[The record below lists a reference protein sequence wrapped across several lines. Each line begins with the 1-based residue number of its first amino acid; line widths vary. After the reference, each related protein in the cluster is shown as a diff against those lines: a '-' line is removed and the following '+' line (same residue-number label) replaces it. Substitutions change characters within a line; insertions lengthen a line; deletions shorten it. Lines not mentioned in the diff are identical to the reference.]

1 MSLVGILQKW
11 EDCSATMAKTMSL
24 NMPLTEQQVY
34 LLLLVAPALL
44 TGIVVYVLTLLH
56 KNRQLREL
64 GQQLQQTEQQLADSN
79 AELQFSEK
87 NLALRNQQILSL
99 HHAGQELKTEIS
111 QLRTRYD
118 HQQKALHAAETEVQK
133 LQVEMQQQRQFA
145 EQQISQLEQNRQQLT
160 KEFKTLSEQVLKSA
174 QQEFSTQSRQGLDVF
189 LQPFRQQI
197 NDFKSKVESIHTQ
210 DLKQREALKTE
221 LKHLQQLNR
230 EMTDEAHQLSRALKG
245 QMKTQGNWGE
255 LILENVL
262 DRSGLQNGK
271 DYRREVSF
279 NTEDGRKRPDVIV
292 YLPDDRQLIIDAKV
306 SLNAYTR
313 FVNAETEAE
322 KNLAIREHV
331 DAISDRIEELSGK
344 AYHDLP
350 GLKSPEMVFMFIPIE
365 SAFVEAVRAD
375 ESLFQQAI
383 DQKVLVTTPTTL
395 LTSLN
400 IVRQLWRFEDQ
411 NKHSAKLAEQAS
423 KVYNQLRLF
432 LENMLVL
439 GDQLDKS
446 KATYDTAMKQFV
458 SGRGNLVKRV
468 EDFQKLGVAV
478 KKEMPAELVEKAGME
493 LDLIDAPPVVSG
505 ADSQS

>member
-1 MSLVGILQKW
+1 
-11 EDCSATMAKTMSL
+11 
-24 NMPLTEQQVY
+24 MPLTEQQLF
-34 LLLLVAPALL
+34 LLLIISPALIS
-44 TGIVVYVLTLLH
+44 GIAVYVLMLFQQKRHDRRL
-56 KNRQLREL
+56 QL
-64 GQQLQQTEQQLADSN
+64 QLQQSHDKQSQLQQ
-79 AELQFSEK
+79 ELQHSEK
-87 NLALRNQQILSL
+87 NLAVRNQQILSL
-99 HHAGQELKTEIS
+99 HHSGQDLKTEIS
-111 QLRTRYD
+111 QLK
-118 HQQKALHAAETEVQK
+118 QQALQQTKQLHAAQTEVQT

-145 EQQISQLEQNRQQLT
+145 EQQIKQLEQNREQLT
-160 KEFKTLSEQVLKSA
+160 REFKILSEQVLKSA

-197 NDFKSKVESIHTQ
+197 NDFKQKVESIHTQ

-221 LKHLQQLNR
+221 LKQLQQLNR
-230 EMTDEAHQLSRALKG
+230 EMTDEAHQLSTALKG

-279 NTEDGRKRPDVIV
+279 NTDDGRKRPDVIV

-313 FVNAETEAE
+313 FVNAQSEAE
-322 KNLAIREHV
+322 KNQAIGEHV
-331 DAISDRIEELSGK
+331 QAISDRISELSSK
-344 AYHDLP
+344 QYYDLP
-350 GLKSPEMVFMFIPIE
+350 GLKSPEMVFMFIPLE
-365 SAFVEAVRAD
+365 SAFIEAVRAD
-375 ESLFQQAI
+375 DTLFQQAI

-411 NKHSAKLAEQAS
+411 NRHSARLADQAS

-432 LENMLVL
+432 LENMLAL
-439 GDQLDKS
+439 GEQLDKS
-446 KATYDTAMKQFV
+446 KATYDTAMKQFI

-478 KKEMPAELVEKAGME
+478 KKEMPPELLDKAEME
-493 LDLIDAPPVVSG
+493 LDLIDAPVASVQAG
-505 ADSQS
+505 EDQS